1 MMVKVGIHPPDVN
14 FALRLRVSTPVW
26 FAKQTTCG
34 ASVRKKRY
42 STIRSARSSDDILR
56 PFAKSS
62 SRCRMSLKL
71 PNRDLLFAR
80 AYYFAFMGGW
90 GFILPFINLFYVSL
104 GLSGTQIGTIGSV
117 SSTVGL
123 IVSPILVTEI
133 KKRPQARGILQV
145 SLMLG
150 AIGYFVLGQQTA
162 FFPIILVVFLQ
173 ALVGAGITPA
183 SDAMAVHVSEE
194 AGTGYGSVRV
204 WASVGWIITV
214 LTSGWLIERKG
225 FEAGFLG
232 VSLMWLGGALVTLLI
247 QPRYFVSPN
256 FAEQHKSNLQ
266 TALKHITRDRTLLGY
281 AIAVIFMGFLNNGV
295 LQFEN
300 VFLSQLGASK
310 QLISV
315 AGILSAIVE
324 LPSMIYADR
333 IIRRVGAYRVLLFAI
348 SMTLLQRS
356 AVLFFPSIATI
367 MIVRFIGGLAFSFL
381 TIGAVFLISSRTD
394 SNQTG
399 TVLAIY
405 TVTLSGLVNVLA
417 APISG
422 AIFDAIGARWLYA
435 FSVTGYAI
443 GLFSLW
449 LTRPSSQKDLPGTL
463 P

>member
-1 MMVKVGIHPPDVN
+1 
-14 FALRLRVSTPVW
+14 
-26 FAKQTTCG
+26 
-34 ASVRKKRY
+34 
-42 STIRSARSSDDILR
+42 
-56 PFAKSS
+56 
-62 SRCRMSLKL
+62 MSLKL

-90 GFILPFINLFYVSL
+90 GFVLPFINLFYVSL

-117 SSTVGL
+117 SATVGL
-123 IVSPILVTEI
+123 IVSPVIMTEI
-133 KKRPQARGILQV
+133 KKRPQARGILQA

-150 AIGYFVLGQQTA
+150 AMAYFLLGQQTA
-162 FFPIILVVFLQ
+162 FFPIILIVFLQ
-173 ALVGAGITPA
+173 ALVGAGVMPA

-194 AGTGYGSVRV
+194 AGKGYGSVRV

-232 VSLMWLGGALVTLLI
+232 VSLMWLTGALVTLLI

-256 FAEQHKSNLQ
+256 YAEQRKSNLR
-266 TALKHITRDRTLLGY
+266 TALKHITQDRTLLGY

-324 LPSMIYADR
+324 LPFMIYADR
-333 IIRRVGAYRVLLFAI
+333 YIRRAGVHRVLLFAVTMI
-348 SMTLLQRS
+348 LFQRAVILL
-356 AVLFFPSIATI
+356 FPSIITI
-367 MIVRFIGGLAFSFL
+367 MIVRFMGGVAFSFL
-381 TIGAVFLISSRTD
+381 TIGAVFLISSRTTP
-394 SNQTG
+394 NETG

-405 TVTLSGLVNVLA
+405 TVTLNGLVSVLA
-417 APISG
+417 APVSG
-422 AIFDAIGARWLYA
+422 AIFDALGARWLYA
-435 FSVTGYAI
+435 LAVTGYAI
-443 GLFSLW
+443 GLLSLW
-449 LTRPSSQKDLPGTL
+449 LTRPLPQNGSSGR
-463 P
+463 